1 MMRRTVVRNRQQGF
15 SLIEVM
21 IALVLLGVG
30 LLALAAMQL
39 QAMQGGRKGQVDTYA
54 TTLAQDR
61 VERLQHM
68 RWIRSMRSRARVV
81 A

>member
-1 MMRRTVVRNRQQGF
+1 MMRRQVVRNRQQGF

-39 QAMQGGRKGQVDTYA
+39 QAM
-54 TTLAQDR
+54 
-61 VERLQHM
+61 
-68 RWIRSMRSRARVV
+68 
-81 A
+81 